1 MKEQVDTLIKAWYVV
16 TMNETRDIIRNGAV
30 AVKNGLIVEVG
41 KLADL
46 ERKFEAKETLGSDRF
61 VLTPGMI
68 NTHIHITGEPLT
80 RGYVPDDT
88 PFEENVFE
96 WLCPLYSVHTA
107 EEERLSAKLAS
118 VEMLKSGTTTFL
130 EAGTIRFLDDVFETL
145 EEVGIRGRL
154 GRWIWDLP
162 PEPDVYK
169 QNTDESINLLQYQL
183 EKYKDVAQGRL
194 GAWSTLV
201 GHTTCSDP
209 LWKAAR
215 ELATE
220 HDTGMSFHMSPA
232 KLDPDFFISEF
243 GHRPMIHLDELGIL
257 KDDVVMTHCV
267 QVDDKE
273 ISVMANSGV
282 HVSHCPTTALKVSYG
297 ITQVGKI
304 PEMKMAGINV
314 AIGTDGNNASNYS
327 DLMRATYLVAGLF
340 KDSRQDPQMFPAEIA
355 YEMATLGGA
364 KAMQLENEVGS
375 LEIGKKADLV
385 LHDTDRPE
393 WRPLLNVMN
402 QLVWSADGR
411 GVHTVLVDG
420 VKVVEEGRVTA
431 FDEEKFYADCQNA
444 GEAVVQR
451 SGLPDKSK
459 YPIFPIKL
467 LLKDKYESDKKIKN
481 IKSPILIMHGEVDK
495 IVPFWMG
502 KKMFDLANE
511 PKYSY
516 FSKYDDHMM
525 EFNKDLVNSISL
537 FIKSL
542 N

>member
-16 TMNETRDIIRNGAV
+16 TMNETRDIIRDGAV

-46 ERKFEAKETLGSDRF
+46 ERKFDATETLGSDRF

-96 WLCPLYSVHTA
+96 WLCPLYSVYTA

-130 EAGTIRFLDDVFETL
+130 EAGTIRFLDDVFEAL

-420 VKVVEEGRVTA
+420 VKVVEEGRATA

-459 YPIFPIKL
+459 YPVL
-467 LLKDKYESDKKIKN
+467 
-481 IKSPILIMHGEVDK
+481 
-495 IVPFWMG
+495 
-502 KKMFDLANE
+502 
-511 PKYSY
+511 
-516 FSKYDDHMM
+516 
-525 EFNKDLVNSISL
+525 
-537 FIKSL
+537 
-542 N
+542 

>member
-1 MKEQVDTLIKAWYVV
+1 
-16 TMNETRDIIRNGAV
+16 
-30 AVKNGLIVEVG
+30 
-41 KLADL
+41 
-46 ERKFEAKETLGSDRF
+46 
-61 VLTPGMI
+61 MI

-96 WLCPLYSVHTA
+96 WLCPLYSVYTA
-107 EEERLSAKLAS
+107 EEEKLSAKLAS

-130 EAGTIRFLDDVFETL
+130 EAGTIRFLDDVFEAL

-183 EKYKDVAQGRL
+183 EKYKNVAQGRL

-273 ISVMANSGV
+273 ISVMASSGA

-297 ITQVGKI
+297 VTQIGKI

-420 VKVVEEGRVTA
+420 VKVVEEGKVTA

-459 YPIFPIKL
+459 YPVL
-467 LLKDKYESDKKIKN
+467 
-481 IKSPILIMHGEVDK
+481 
-495 IVPFWMG
+495 
-502 KKMFDLANE
+502 
-511 PKYSY
+511 
-516 FSKYDDHMM
+516 
-525 EFNKDLVNSISL
+525 
-537 FIKSL
+537 
-542 N
+542 

>member
-1 MKEQVDTLIKAWYVV
+1 
-16 TMNETRDIIRNGAV
+16 
-30 AVKNGLIVEVG
+30 
-41 KLADL
+41 
-46 ERKFEAKETLGSDRF
+46 
-61 VLTPGMI
+61 
-68 NTHIHITGEPLT
+68 
-80 RGYVPDDT
+80 
-88 PFEENVFE
+88 
-96 WLCPLYSVHTA
+96 
-107 EEERLSAKLAS
+107 
-118 VEMLKSGTTTFL
+118 MLKSGTTTFL
-130 EAGTIRFLDDVFETL
+130 EAGTIRFLDDVFEAL

-232 KLDPDFFISEF
+232 KLDPDFFVSEF

-257 KDDVVMTHCV
+257 NDDVVMTHCV

-273 ISVMANSGV
+273 ISVMADSGV

-297 ITQVGKI
+297 VTQVGKI

-364 KAMQLENEVGS
+364 KAMQLENEIGS
-375 LEIGKKADLV
+375 IEIGKKADLV

-431 FDEEKFYADCQNA
+431 FDEDKFYADCQNA

-459 YPIFPIKL
+459 YPVL
-467 LLKDKYESDKKIKN
+467 
-481 IKSPILIMHGEVDK
+481 
-495 IVPFWMG
+495 
-502 KKMFDLANE
+502 
-511 PKYSY
+511 
-516 FSKYDDHMM
+516 
-525 EFNKDLVNSISL
+525 
-537 FIKSL
+537 
-542 N
+542 